1 MRLNK
6 TRQTTKALADFNRAI
21 KSNPDDVFAYCSRGV
36 LKVYRFIDPE
46 GGSMDLDRAIEIDG
60 NYADAYYQR
69 GNFRQR
75 IRNYNGALAD
85 FDAAIKLDP
94 DFIDAYI
101 LRGIVRGENLPESS
115 KELGIADIKQAARL
129 AESQHDEENL
139 YLATEILKDWEF
151 M

>member
-60 NYADAYYQR
+60 NYADAYS
-69 GNFRQR
+69 
-75 IRNYNGALAD
+75 
-85 FDAAIKLDP
+85 
-94 DFIDAYI
+94 I
-101 LRGIVRGENLPESS
+101 LRTPFEKKNDRSGQ
-115 KELGIADIKQAARL
+115 KKQFIA
-129 AESQHDEENL
+129 
-139 YLATEILKDWEF
+139 
-151 M
+151 